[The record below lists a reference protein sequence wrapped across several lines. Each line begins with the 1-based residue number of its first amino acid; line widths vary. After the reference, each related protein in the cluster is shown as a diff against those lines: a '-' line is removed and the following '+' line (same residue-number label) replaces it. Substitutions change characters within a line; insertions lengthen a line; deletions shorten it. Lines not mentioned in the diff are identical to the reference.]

1 MIQTSSIA
9 NLHHMQQNE
18 IWLIVRSIGK
28 AASLLSRP
36 DVRWVPDLPRPK
48 TCSSHICAGK
58 RRHLGTS
65 MFFSSTFRYTMISA
79 RIPVPMDRQKQPIS
93 AAKELLDSE
102 TDSIIETTC
111 HTTGYPPGGNEETE
125 ERST

>member
-36 DVRWVPDLPRPK
+36 DVRWVPDLSPSKNLFFAYLRWKKESIWGPA
-48 TCSSHICAGK
+48 CFSHP
-58 RRHLGTS
+58 LSVT
-65 MFFSSTFRYTMISA
+65 
-79 RIPVPMDRQKQPIS
+79 
-93 AAKELLDSE
+93 L
-102 TDSIIETTC
+102 
-111 HTTGYPPGGNEETE
+111 
-125 ERST
+125 